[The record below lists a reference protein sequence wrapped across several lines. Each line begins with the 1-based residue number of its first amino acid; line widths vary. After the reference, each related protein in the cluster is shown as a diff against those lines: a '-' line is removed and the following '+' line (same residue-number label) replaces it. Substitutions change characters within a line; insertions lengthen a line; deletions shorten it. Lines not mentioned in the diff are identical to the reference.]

1 MRAAAEAF
9 FRGDV
14 CALECYQ
21 KLSGELE
28 RRYPGM
34 ETKVQKSQISFY
46 DSGLFC
52 CVSLPRTKKGGQ
64 AMIVTFG
71 LDAPVPDARIAQAVE
86 PYPNRWTHH
95 VPVHQPSEIDGQLL
109 AWIDWSH
116 AFTQNRRTA
125 GRKRHES
132 NGSD

>member
-95 VPVHQPSEIDGQLL
+95 VPVASADELDAELYQWIML
-109 AWIDWSH
+109 AYDF
-116 AFTQNRRTA
+116 AA
-125 GRKRHES
+125 RK
-132 NGSD
+132 

>member
-1 MRAAAEAF
+1 MCTAAEAF

-14 CALECYQ
+14 CALECFRR
-21 KLSGELE
+21 LIGALE
-28 RRYPGM
+28 GRYPGM
-34 ETKVQKSQISFY
+34 ETKVQKSQISFC

-52 CVSLPRTKKGGQ
+52 CVSLPRTKKSGQ
-64 AMIVTFG
+64 AMVVTFV
-71 LDAPVPDARIAQAVE
+71 LEAPVPDVRIAQAVE

-95 VPVHQPSEIDGQLL
+95 VPVCQPSEIDDQLL
-109 AWIDWSH
+109 AWIDWSRTF
-116 AFTQNRRTA
+116 AQNRRGA